1 MISRAPQGVQGE
13 LAKLV
18 DAGEHEKA
26 LKVMRALRYFEKYP
40 RAFGGPAPPWHS
52 CLVESGEII
61 DVSMDVIDVEAVI
74 LEVVLTKVVKAEPGS
89 PSGATSLAPLPIVK
103 LEKRNDD
110 QAPGGSILGTK
121 VHKQF
126 AGYGWYDGEVISS
139 EASVAGKVKVHW
151 HDGTTTLMSIAD
163 VEKFRSQAGPALNGA
178 KCAKPA
184 SAVARALSVASLR
197 HLPHDAL
204 VAIASFSPP
213 PAVYSMCLTSAC
225 FHQPVE
231 NATGRHGDH
240 VLLATRLLRASLL
253 SGMSRTLRAHSAK
266 EEFDADVVQGRGLSL
281 AALQVLHG
289 TTGSSIPGFLI
300 SGSIVLQAVLG
311 VDYGSV
317 EYEAG
322 SDIDLFCTSKAAA
335 AVRSMLVGCGYML
348 CGFPEDYNDLGSGS
362 TAGLLESNVHHVES
376 YCPVNDSALHYLKD
390 YEEAC
395 RNGKALGERGWDSF
409 EQLFNPIAIE
419 QTEHH
424 TVECL
429 PGQELP
435 FNHHCIGSKVLDLIV
450 AKATCE
456 DARGLLKSFDI
467 TICKCS
473 FDGQIFRI
481 PDPHLTFTEQ
491 TRLEPTRMDLMLA
504 VCKVCKASM
513 QGKED
518 ICRTSWGKLCKV
530 ARTGAFAKAGVFFEE
545 NQRNYAGVHEMATFE
560 FYPREDPWEDQM
572 YMPHIFYLNFFHRLF
587 SRHQKYA
594 KRGIKFVDRKAH
606 AKFMKID
613 TTLIA
618 LQHAR

>member
-1 MISRAPQGVQGE
+1 MWCKWAAAPANCYSPAFQINAQFAQRLSCSPYLPAIPVFQFGSLLGWVYLCFYLFIKQGLMLPHVQQYDELSEYYFAEHTQAQLVDPWTTRSGAVRQSERQVKPWTMISRAPQGVQGE

-18 DAGEHEKA
+18 EAGEHEKA

-348 CGFPEDYNDLGSGS
+348 CGFPEDYNDLGSAQLQACWNQMS
-362 TAGLLESNVHHVES
+362 TTW
-376 YCPVNDSALHYLKD
+376 
-390 YEEAC
+390 
-395 RNGKALGERGWDSF
+395 R
-409 EQLFNPIAIE
+409 
-419 QTEHH
+419 
-424 TVECL
+424 
-429 PGQELP
+429 
-435 FNHHCIGSKVLDLIV
+435 
-450 AKATCE
+450 AT
-456 DARGLLKSFDI
+456 AR
-467 TICKCS
+467 
-473 FDGQIFRI
+473 
-481 PDPHLTFTEQ
+481 
-491 TRLEPTRMDLMLA
+491 
-504 VCKVCKASM
+504 
-513 QGKED
+513 
-518 ICRTSWGKLCKV
+518 
-530 ARTGAFAKAGVFFEE
+530 
-545 NQRNYAGVHEMATFE
+545 
-560 FYPREDPWEDQM
+560 
-572 YMPHIFYLNFFHRLF
+572 
-587 SRHQKYA
+587 
-594 KRGIKFVDRKAH
+594 
-606 AKFMKID
+606 
-613 TTLIA
+613 
-618 LQHAR
+618 